1 MLHILLTAT
10 ALVLQP
16 APTLLRRDLSCSRS
30 ALRHVCAQSVFA
42 NDGGDSEIDWDKE
55 AAAVVKPTNRFYKAL
70 KEIEAP
76 QLVKEFAET
85 APPEVQTAVKA
96 TIGQLL
102 GNLPPQVAESA
113 IEAKGTSLATLM
125 FSMQMTGYMFR
136 NAEYRR
142 TLQQS
147 LNGTSDDRSTAA
159 LPPVRGT
166 IKVKIAEGLETQVD
180 AQSYMSELRAEV
192 EGLREELALA
202 KQQKSGGEM
211 ALIEYIQK
219 LGPEDGKELTS
230 TITPDVL
237 DAMSQLISSILI
249 DINVAPEMV
258 AKAPLAKVRELL
270 ITQLVSGYRLRE
282 MEVRDEMKNKFW
294 DQ

>member
-55 AAAVVKPTNRFYKAL
+55 AAALVKPTNRFYKAL